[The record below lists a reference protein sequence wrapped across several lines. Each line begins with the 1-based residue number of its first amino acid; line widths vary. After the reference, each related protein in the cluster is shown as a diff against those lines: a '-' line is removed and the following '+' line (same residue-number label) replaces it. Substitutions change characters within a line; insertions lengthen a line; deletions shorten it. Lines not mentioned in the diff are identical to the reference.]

1 MIRLCERSLLT
12 RIDAKLLGTP
22 VTVNVCPMDAD
33 PLGESADREQAVA
46 AIGPAD
52 GLEAIAVLS

>member
-1 MIRLCERSLLT
+1 LLT
-12 RIDAKLLGTP
+12 RIDAKLLGAP

-33 PLGESADREQAVA
+33 QLGEAADREQAVA
-46 AIGPAD
+46 AIGLAD